1 MNGYDFIKEVEFE
14 EENNYRKLKEAK
26 IELKILPAVYICYC
40 SQTIKCLLC
49 TQSMVDEF
57 V

>member
-40 SQTIKCLLC
+40 S
-49 TQSMVDEF
+49 
-57 V
+57 